1 MPTPDQ
7 YLENSIE
14 YREQHPEEFP
24 DEDSGIENK
33 FDWRAIRML
42 CVEAI
47 PKHKAYGMSFKEYR
61 ERRESVLDEDT
72 TERKRLS
79 FFIPTLPNVIAM
91 SYALRYRCSYHRFIL
106 LTVELGLIKF
116 QYDYHDEYSAIKR
129 IKSNALDMAIDD
141 IGVEKLIRLSNQ
153 SIVLGSGSGK
163 NHPGTTKR
171 FVPSVPEW
179 LYSAVADTAI
189 FLNISMSDLVFLCF
203 CIGLLNSTPK
213 SELNSVIEKY
223 CIDIINGFEIQLTG
237 CTDTINSIYSKNNQD

>member
-14 YREQHPEEFP
+14 YREQHPDEFS
-24 DEDSGIENK
+24 DDDSSIENK

-79 FFIPTLPNVIAM
+79 FYMPSIQAAVAIPYSIE
-91 SYALRYRCSYHRFIL
+91 YRCSYHRFIL
-106 LTVELGLIKF
+106 LLIELGLIKF

-129 IKSNALDMAIDD
+129 VREKSISMLTGSMESE
-141 IGVEKLIRLSNQ
+141 VKFMTFSKQ
-153 SIVLGSGSGK
+153 SIDILASGAGFRNGGSK
-163 NHPGTTKR
+163 H

-179 LYSAVADTAI
+179 LYNSIADVSVY
-189 FLNISMSDLVFLCF
+189 LNISISDVAYLCY
-203 CIGLLNSTPK
+203 CIGFSTCIPNANEYAKDACDQIISKFSAQLNVYSG
-213 SELNSVIEKY
+213 
-223 CIDIINGFEIQLTG
+223 IIK
-237 CTDTINSIYSKNNQD
+237 TIYNV